1 MKMIFAHNAIR
12 EHLVVFNWYAKRAVF
27 PFLRGLTQYFFFR
40 SAATPPLIAKRVE
53 ILYRRKISLG
63 KFVYIGSNSFINAY
77 SKDGIRLGNRVT
89 IREYGYIQGSSS
101 PRNPGEGLIIGDKVY
116 IGPRSNFGVGGKIS
130 IGAESLIG
138 ADLTVVSE
146 NHSFDGSGVSSTLV
160 TRAGISIGERCW
172 IGHRVTILD
181 GVVIGDNTIIGA
193 GSVVTKSFPAGS
205 RIAGVPAKCL

>member
-1 MKMIFAHNAIR
+1 MRSLFLRHSVKADMAQI
-12 EHLVVFNWYAKRAVF
+12 NWYLKRAVF
-27 PFLRGLTQYFFFR
+27 PFIRGMSQFYFFK

-53 ILYRRKISLG
+53 IIYRRKIALG

-101 PRNPGEGLIIGDKVY
+101 PRNPGEGLTIGDNVY

-130 IGAESLIG
+130 IGAQSLIG

-146 NHSFDGSGVSSTLV
+146 NHSFDDKGVSSTLV

-205 RIAGVPAKCL
+205 RIAGVPARCL